1 MCFCWEDFI
10 VRFSFLRIFEDEFV
24 FFMLFMGLEE
34 VDILGLLCIMLK
46 YIVFVFVL
54 IKILSEYF

>member
-1 MCFCWEDFI
+1 M

-24 FFMLFMGLEE
+24 FFMFSIGLEE

>member
-1 MCFCWEDFI
+1 M

-24 FFMLFMGLEE
+24 FFMFFMGLEE